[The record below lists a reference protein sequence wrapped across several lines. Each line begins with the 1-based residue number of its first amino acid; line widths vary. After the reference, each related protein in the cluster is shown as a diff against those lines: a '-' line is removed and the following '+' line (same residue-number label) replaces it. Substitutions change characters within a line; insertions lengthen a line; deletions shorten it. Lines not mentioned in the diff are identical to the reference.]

1 METNSKYLLR
11 LELHHQLSNK
21 IKNIFKKLKINA
33 TNAIIGELLNFYQEL
48 YVRKKIY
55 KTKKNESYLSQINEI
70 P

>member
-21 IKNIFKKLKINA
+21 IKNIFKKLKINE

-48 YVRKKIY
+48 YVSKNIQNEKK
-55 KTKKNESYLSQINEI
+55 
-70 P
+70 